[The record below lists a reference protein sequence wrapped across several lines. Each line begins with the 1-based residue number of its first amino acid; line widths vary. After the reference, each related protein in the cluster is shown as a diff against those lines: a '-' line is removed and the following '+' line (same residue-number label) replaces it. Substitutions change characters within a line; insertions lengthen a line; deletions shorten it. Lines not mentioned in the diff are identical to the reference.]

1 VQNATLPADK
11 FGGSSGVQDRS
22 GPSHFTTEAFT
33 QSESVDGTSHDERWL
48 GLRLRALRRERK
60 LSLYQLAELSGLSTG
75 MLSQI
80 ERGLSS
86 PSIRSLRLLGVALRV
101 PISWFFALPEHE
113 ETAESRYIIRRGN
126 RRLLKLS
133 PTGVMK
139 ELLSPDSSEQME
151 MYELLLQPGG
161 SSGTDFYSHQGE
173 KAGVVVAGTLQ
184 LWLDEQAY
192 ILGEGDSFQFPS
204 LLPHRFDNPGREPSR
219 VIWMVT
225 PPMPKKGNAPKSGSL

>member
-1 VQNATLPADK
+1 LDETSFAPQAK
-11 FGGSSGVQDRS
+11 
-22 GPSHFTTEAFT
+22 TEAKTEAIT
-33 QSESVDGTSHDERWL
+33 QSEGQGVTVHDERWL
-48 GLRLRALRRERK
+48 GLRLKALRQERK
-60 LSLYQLAELSGLSTG
+60 LSLHRLAELSGLSTG

-86 PSIRSLRLLGVALRV
+86 PSLRSLRLLGVALAV

-113 ETAESRYIIRRGN
+113 ETPESRYLIRRGH

-139 ELLSPDSSEQME
+139 ELLSPDASEMME

-173 KAGVVVAGTLQ
+173 KAGVVVAGAMQ
-184 LWLDEQAY
+184 LWLDEQAHM
-192 ILGEGDSFQFPS
+192 LREGDSFQFPS
-204 LLPHRFDNPGREPSR
+204 LMPHRFENPGREPCR
-219 VIWMVT
+219 VIWVVT
-225 PPMPKKGNAPKSGSL
+225 PPMPKKGRAATSK

>member
-1 VQNATLPADK
+1 MPQGETQAFNESEDLNFA
-11 FGGSSGVQDRS
+11 QD
-22 GPSHFTTEAFT
+22 
-33 QSESVDGTSHDERWL
+33 DERRL
-48 GLRLRALRRERK
+48 GVRLKALRRERK
-60 LSLYQLAELSGLSTG
+60 LSLHSLAELSGLSTG

-101 PISWFFALPEHE
+101 PISWFFALPEHG
-113 ETAESRYIIRRGN
+113 ETPESRYITRRGH

-139 ELLSPDSSEQME
+139 ELLSPGPSDFME

-173 KAGVVVAGTLQ
+173 KAGVVVTGKMQ
-184 LWLDEQAY
+184 LWLDDQAY
-192 ILGEGDSFQFPS
+192 VLQEGDSFQFPS
-204 LLPHRFDNPGREPSR
+204 MLPHRFDNPGREPAR
-219 VIWMVT
+219 VIWMVA
-225 PPMPKKGNAPKSGSL
+225 PPMPKKGTPNS